1 MAHKYRHPKTA
12 YFMPLSD
19 TRKLLICEEQNPSLN
34 KTKQK
39 QTQKK
44 KRTKKKPNMKKTTV
58 TSPHAGT
65 QKQRDL
71 VTPTPSC
78 MVLLPMKGKVKG
90 VGAWGSEE
98 N

>member
-12 YFMPLSD
+12 YFTPLSD

-44 KRTKKKPNMKKTTV
+44 NQQKKPNMKRLQLRPLMQVHRSSAT
-58 TSPHAGT
+58 
-65 QKQRDL
+65 
-71 VTPTPSC
+71 
-78 MVLLPMKGKVKG
+78 
-90 VGAWGSEE
+90 
-98 N
+98 